1 MWQQLINDVGVVW
14 VVGVLLLTAGILG
27 LGFALYF
34 LFSRFL
40 ASLEAN
46 LDDLKEETGRL
57 PLFRSDNLSHLVDY
71 AGKRGC
77 LELKQALE
85 QMAEDSRIHYEGQ
98 WTPDPS
104 ERLNW
109 RMLLG
114 KQGSS
119 WLLNPSMVSL
129 PLLGG
134 ILVSFLAFVTAFS
147 IHPSSFENIWMRT
160 LALLPLLI
168 GCLSLFVLMEAR
180 KQKLDRVDTKF
191 DEVLV
196 QLKRKLP
203 VYDQAAETAALL
215 KTFAQYDRQMTS
227 AARQLSDRVD
237 ALASQ
242 ELTDAITNAV
252 KYVMAATIAP
262 PIQKSTDALNLLALQ
277 LEKKLTDGENQII
290 NLYAR
295 LEKSQ
300 QEQADYWLNR
310 SRDITESM
318 LQLQHKALQE
328 ITDISQ
334 GSWQKLTEQM
344 DRLIQNLTASQ
355 KALQE
360 TLLSDQKQSFESIRQ
375 INESVLSQ
383 MQTQYLQ
390 TIDEQGSRQT
400 SALNEIQARMTESV
414 QKNEETIDHLADTLE
429 TTLRDNLQSLLF
441 NQQNLLES
449 IDQNISASLSFI
461 SNSQVE
467 NLTSLNEHLTSV
479 LSDIGKTQQVLQEK
493 QEAFQTRLSDQQL
506 TVWENLRQSQ
516 KDLILEIQ
524 THLFDSLGQI
534 ESAQSK
540 ALSVFNEMQLK
551 AMEQL
556 SRQQDE
562 GVRVLLDHL
571 SDQIGGVLG
580 QYLDP
585 VTTRLQA
592 SAEALID
599 AQDKAKMVQDQ
610 MALQH
615 QQAIRLEENIR
626 DVLARFVETRKIMM
640 DDLTAMQESARSMS
654 ESAASMS
661 AVYAGSQE
669 GLVEAITDMS
679 ERMKELSESL
689 TAILSDSAEQT
700 QRLQAQANET
710 LEISQQHL
718 DSVKNQVDILSSDLS
733 GRIDQLL
740 VGFSNLTADLMKN
753 VQSAISDQNN
763 ELGGG
768 LRTLTELMG
777 EEARSISLYA
787 QQIDMDIAELSGSLS
802 DSVSRFSEGIQLELS
817 SVLNRF
823 DELTAEILRRLSV
836 ATAELGDA
844 VENLPNVL
852 RFEQRSSAEDDKK
865 E

>member
-46 LDDLKEETGRL
+46 LEDLKEETGRL

-429 TTLRDNLQSLLF
+429 TTLRDNLQSLLS

-506 TVWENLRQSQ
+506 TAWENLRQSQ

-669 GLVEAITDMS
+669 GLVEAISAMS

-852 RFEQRSSAEDDKK
+852 RFEQRSPAEDDKK